1 MDQKNKN
8 KDNLREIAVYL
19 LFGILTTVVSM
30 ATYFGVLWFGES
42 VMLISPDATEFHL
55 VRIVAEILQW
65 VLAVLFAFFTN
76 KKWVFKNAD
85 SSVSTGI
92 QLLRFSTSR
101 LATLGLDA
109 LITFGTVWILQTL
122 GYKAITLL
130 GFAISAD
137 LIAKLAASVV
147 VVISNYILSKLFVFK
162 ANNGEKTKKTSRS
175 N

>member
-1 MDQKNKN
+1 MDQNTKS
-8 KDNLREIAVYL
+8 KDTLHEIAVYL
-19 LFGILTTVVSM
+19 LFGVLTTVVSM
-30 ATYFGVLWFGES
+30 ATYFGTLWFGES
-42 VMLISPDATEFHL
+42 IMLISPEAAEFNL
-55 VRIVAEILQW
+55 IRIAAEILQW

-85 SSVSTGI
+85 SSVSTGA

-109 LITFGTVWILQTL
+109 LITLGTVWILQAL
-122 GYKAITLL
+122 DYHDITLL
-130 GFAISAD
+130 GFTVSAD

-162 ANNGEKTKKTSRS
+162 ANNGEKIKQ
-175 N
+175 

>member
-1 MDQKNKN
+1 MSKIKELFNRY
-8 KDNLREIAVYL
+8 REIVMYL
-19 LFGILTTVVSM
+19 IFGVLTTVVSM
-30 ATYFGVLWFGES
+30 ATYFGTLWFGERI
-42 VMLISPDATEFHL
+42 MLISPDNAKFNL

-76 KKWVFKNAD
+76 KKWVFKDAD
-85 SSVSTGI
+85 SSVSTGT

-109 LITFGTVWILQTL
+109 LITLGTVWILLAL
-122 GYKAITLL
+122 GYQAITLL

-162 ANNGEKTKKTSRS
+162 ANNRK
-175 N
+175 NN

>member
-19 LFGILTTVVSM
+19 IFGVLTTVVSM
-30 ATYFGVLWFGES
+30 ATYFGTLWFGERI
-42 VMLISPDATEFHL
+42 MLISPDNAKFNL

-76 KKWVFKNAD
+76 KKWVFKDAD
-85 SSVSTGI
+85 SSVSTGT

-109 LITFGTVWILQTL
+109 LITLGTVWILLAL
-122 GYKAITLL
+122 GYQAITLL

-162 ANNGEKTKKTSRS
+162 ANNRK
-175 N
+175 NN

>member
-19 LFGILTTVVSM
+19 LFGVLTTVVSM
-30 ATYFGVLWFGES
+30 ATYFGTLWFGERI
-42 VMLISPDATEFHL
+42 MLISPDNAKFNL
-55 VRIVAEILQW
+55 IRIVAEILQW

-76 KKWVFKNAD
+76 KKWVFKDAD
-85 SSVSTGI
+85 SSVSTGT

-109 LITFGTVWILQTL
+109 LITLGTVWILLAL
-122 GYKAITLL
+122 GYQAITLL

-162 ANNGEKTKKTSRS
+162 ANNRK
-175 N
+175 NN

>member
-1 MDQKNKN
+1 MIKMDQKNKN

-19 LFGILTTVVSM
+19 LFGVLTTVVSM
-30 ATYFGVLWFGES
+30 ATYFGTLWFGERI
-42 VMLISPDATEFHL
+42 MLISPDNAKFNL
-55 VRIVAEILQW
+55 IRIVAEILQW

-76 KKWVFKNAD
+76 KKWVFKDAD
-85 SSVSTGI
+85 SSVSTGT

-109 LITFGTVWILQTL
+109 LITLGTVWILLAL
-122 GYKAITLL
+122 GYQAITLL

-162 ANNGEKTKKTSRS
+162 ANNRK
-175 N
+175 NN

>member
-1 MDQKNKN
+1 
-8 KDNLREIAVYL
+8 
-19 LFGILTTVVSM
+19 M
-30 ATYFGVLWFGES
+30 ATYFGTLWFGES
-42 VMLISPDATEFHL
+42 VMLISPEAAEFNL
-55 VRIVAEILQW
+55 IRIVAEILQW

-85 SSVSTGI
+85 SSVSTGA

-109 LITFGTVWILQTL
+109 LITLGTVWILQAL
-122 GYKAITLL
+122 GYQAITLF

-162 ANNGEKTKKTSRS
+162 KNST
-175 N
+175 

>member
-8 KDNLREIAVYL
+8 KDNLHEIAVYL

-42 VMLISPDATEFHL
+42 VMLISPENTKFHL

-76 KKWVFKNAD
+76 KKWVFKDAD
-85 SSVSTGI
+85 SSVSTGT

-109 LITFGTVWILQTL
+109 LITLGTVGILQAVSYETV
-122 GYKAITLL
+122 TLL
-130 GFAISAD
+130 GFAITAD
-137 LIAKLAASVV
+137 LIAKLLASVV

-162 ANNGEKTKKTSRS
+162 ANNGEKK
-175 N
+175 

>member
-1 MDQKNKN
+1 MDQNTNN
-8 KDNLREIAVYL
+8 KDTLHEIAVYL
-19 LFGILTTVVSM
+19 LFGVLTTVVSM
-30 ATYFGVLWFGES
+30 ATYFGTLWFGES
-42 VMLISPDATEFHL
+42 VMLISPEAAEFNL
-55 VRIVAEILQW
+55 IRIVAEILQW

-85 SSVSTGI
+85 SSVSTGA

-109 LITFGTVWILQTL
+109 LITLGTVWILQAL
-122 GYKAITLL
+122 DYHDIILL
-130 GFAISAD
+130 GFTVSAD

-162 ANNGEKTKKTSRS
+162 ANNGEKKPK